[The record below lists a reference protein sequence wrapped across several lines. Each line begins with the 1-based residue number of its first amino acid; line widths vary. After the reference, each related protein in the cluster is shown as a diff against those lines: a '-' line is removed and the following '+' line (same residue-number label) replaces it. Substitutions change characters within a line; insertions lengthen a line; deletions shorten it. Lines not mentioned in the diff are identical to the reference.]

1 MGCELNYMT
10 YKFLH
15 DHVYIKW
22 SDDRRAGKKEAEN
35 AYQRR
40 SVSTNTL
47 LCLDPK
53 DMRQLYAEV
62 QNRQDEY
69 RNDDSGGARHGTIY
83 TSLDAY
89 PYFERTGKRS
99 KAYAPR
105 HFKYGVKKEGEQY
118 KIHHLDGIV

>member
-22 SDDRRAGKKEAEN
+22 SDDRRAGKKQAEM
-35 AYQRR
+35 AFQRR
-40 SVSTNTL
+40 SVPTNTL

-62 QNRQDEY
+62 QNRQAEY
-69 RNDDSGGARHGTIY
+69 AADDPGGPRHTTIY
-83 TSLDAY
+83 TSQDAY
-89 PYFERTGKRS
+89 AYFERSGKRA
-99 KAYAPR
+99 KAYSPR
-105 HFKYGVKKEGEQY
+105 HFRYAVRKEGETY
-118 KIHHLDGIV
+118 KIHHLDGMA